1 MLRSMGSQRVGQT
14 EQLNNSS
21 SKGARRP
28 LGAVD
33 PSTLEFRA
41 LLILNAHGGS
51 ETGNTGRTWT
61 VGRNGTTGETQKCL
75 QEFPEARLNERTV
88 MRLQR

>member
-1 MLRSMGSQRVGQT
+1 MPTTWGHKELDTT
-14 EQLNNSS
+14 EQLNNNS
-21 SKGARRP
+21 SKGARRH

-51 ETGNTGRTWT
+51 ETRNTGRTWN

-75 QEFPEARLNERTV
+75 QEFPEARLYERTV